1 MKRRDLIKLL
11 RANGWWLLRNGT
23 NHDIYTNGKVS
34 ETIPR
39 HSEIK
44 EQLALAII
52 RRQGLK

>member
-1 MKRRDLIKLL
+1 MKRRYLIKLL
-11 RANGWWLLRNGT
+11 KANGWWLLRNGT

>member
-11 RANGWWLLRNGT
+11 KANGWWLLRNGT

-34 ETIPR
+34 ETIPQ

>member
-11 RANGWWLLRNGT
+11 KSNGWWLLRNGT

-44 EQLALAII
+44 EQLAIAII
-52 RRQGLK
+52 RRQELK

>member
-11 RANGWWLLRNGT
+11 KSNGWWLLRNGT

-44 EQLALAII
+44 EQLAIAII

>member
-11 RANGWWLLRNGT
+11 NANG
-23 NHDIYTNGKVS
+23 KAS

-44 EQLALAII
+44 EQLALSNI
-52 RRQGLK
+52 RRQGLKQRLGVQ

>member
-11 RANGWWLLRNGT
+11 KANGWWLLRNGT

-39 HSEIK
+39 HSETK

-52 RRQGLK
+52 GGRGLK